1 MTRHTRDRQL
11 RKLGI
16 TYNHMNVTIEVSC
29 LVEIAKGRL
38 DHAYNYYEYLPNFV
52 LPEKGFKNFYKT
64 ALERYE

>member
-1 MTRHTRDRQL
+1 
-11 RKLGI
+11 
-16 TYNHMNVTIEVSC
+16 MNVPIEVSC
-29 LVEIAKGRL
+29 FLEIAKGRL